1 MQRDCSGTRAGRP
14 RIPRDESPAILG
26 DKSIVRVPFQRDDS
40 TDVLAAAAN
49 RGRSIDLID
58 DREYAIGVFATGVAA
73 SVILIAAHDRP
84 FMGELSVGPAPLL
97 QVMPE
102 PEATRTG

>member
-1 MQRDCSGTRAGRP
+1 MFAPAEDESAGPSRDCVPGSFAIVVTAMG
-14 RIPRDESPAILG
+14 IRD
-26 DKSIVRVPFQRDDS
+26 
-40 TDVLAAAAN
+40 
-49 RGRSIDLID
+49 RG
-58 DREYAIGVFATGVAA
+58 GA
-73 SVILIAAHDRP
+73 SVLLIAAHDRP